1 MKLVN
6 QYLAIA
12 AVVVMALPV
21 TTSAQALVDTK
32 IGVVDINRLLS
43 ESPQFNVAREKL
55 DDEFAPRRR
64 EIVAMQTAFEEKAAK
79 LQKDLEVMGGE
90 EREAAQ
96 RELRNEE
103 RAILRAQTEFRED
116 SELRNN
122 EVLRVVQKD
131 VIREVVAYGESED
144 FDLILVEGIV
154 YASDRVNI
162 TQHVL
167 ERLQVENQAAIG
179 D

>member
-6 QYLAIA
+6 QYLAVA
-12 AVVVMALPV
+12 ALVVMVLPV
-21 TTSAQALVDTK
+21 TTGAQALVDTK

-43 ESPQFNVAREKL
+43 ESPQFIAAREKL

-64 EIVAMQTAFEEKAAK
+64 EIVAMQTAFEAKAAQ
-79 LQKDLEVMGGE
+79 LQKDLEVMGGP

-116 SELRNN
+116 SELRND
-122 EVLRVVQKD
+122 EVLRVVQQD
-131 VIREVVAYGESED
+131 VIREVVTYGEAEN

-154 YASDRVNI
+154 YASERVNI
-162 TQHVL
+162 TQPVL
-167 ERLQVENQAAIG
+167 ERLQAEN
-179 D
+179 

>member
-21 TTSAQALVDTK
+21 TTGAQALVDTK

-79 LQKDLEVMGGE
+79 LQKDLEVMGGA

-122 EVLRVVQKD
+122 EVLRVVQQD
-131 VIREVVAYGESED
+131 VIREVVAYGESEN

-162 TQHVL
+162 TQTVL
-167 ERLQVENQAAIG
+167 ERLQAEN
-179 D
+179 

>member
-21 TTSAQALVDTK
+21 TTGAQALVDTK

-79 LQKDLEVMGGE
+79 LQKDLEVMGGA

-122 EVLRVVQKD
+122 EVLRVVQQD

-162 TQHVL
+162 TQTVL
-167 ERLQVENQAAIG
+167 ERLQAEN
-179 D
+179 

>member
-1 MKLVN
+1 MKFVN

-21 TTSAQALVDTK
+21 TTGAQALVDTK

-122 EVLRVVQKD
+122 EVLRVVQQD
-131 VIREVVAYGESED
+131 VIREVVAYGESEN

-167 ERLQVENQAAIG
+167 ERLQVEN
-179 D
+179 

>member
-21 TTSAQALVDTK
+21 TTGAQALVDTK

-43 ESPQFNVAREKL
+43 ESPQFIVAREKL

-79 LQKDLEVMGGE
+79 LQKDLEVMGGA

-122 EVLRVVQKD
+122 EVLRVVQQD

-162 TQHVL
+162 TQTVL
-167 ERLQVENQAAIG
+167 ERLQAEN
-179 D
+179 

>member
-12 AVVVMALPV
+12 VVVVMALPV
-21 TTSAQALVDTK
+21 TTGAQALVDTK

-122 EVLRVVQKD
+122 EVLRVVQQD

>member
-12 AVVVMALPV
+12 AVVVIALPV
-21 TTSAQALVDTK
+21 TTGAQALVDTK

-79 LQKDLEVMGGE
+79 LQKDLEVMGGA

-122 EVLRVVQKD
+122 EVLRVVQQD
-131 VIREVVAYGESED
+131 VIREVVAYGESEN

-162 TQHVL
+162 TQTVL
-167 ERLQVENQAAIG
+167 ERLQAEN
-179 D
+179 

>member
-12 AVVVMALPV
+12 VVVVMALPV
-21 TTSAQALVDTK
+21 TTGAQALVDTK

>member
-21 TTSAQALVDTK
+21 TTGAQALVDTK

-43 ESPQFNVAREKL
+43 ESPQFIVAREKL

-79 LQKDLEVMGGE
+79 LQKDLEVMGGA

-122 EVLRVVQKD
+122 EVLRVVQQD
-131 VIREVVAYGESED
+131 VIREVVAYGESEN

-162 TQHVL
+162 TQTVL
-167 ERLQVENQAAIG
+167 ERLQAEN
-179 D
+179 

>member
-21 TTSAQALVDTK
+21 TTGAQALVDTK

-122 EVLRVVQKD
+122 EVLRVVQQD
-131 VIREVVAYGESED
+131 VIREVVAYGESEN

-167 ERLQVENQAAIG
+167 ERLQVEN
-179 D
+179 

>member
-21 TTSAQALVDTK
+21 TTGAQALVDTK
-32 IGVVDINRLLS
+32 IGVVDINRLLQ
-43 ESPQFNVAREKL
+43 ESPQFIVAREKL

-79 LQKDLEVMGGE
+79 LQKDLEVMGGA

-122 EVLRVVQKD
+122 EVLRVVQQD

-162 TQHVL
+162 TQTVL
-167 ERLQVENQAAIG
+167 ERLQAEN
-179 D
+179 